1 MLAPIKIVI
10 LEDQQIFRLGLRSY
24 FGKRND
30 FEVLGEADSLR
41 DLHHLL
47 ATGVPDILLADL
59 HLTDTQGA
67 PTVDTIV
74 RRYPDLKVLVLSN
87 EQHPDHVLAAV
98 RAGAL
103 GYVIKD
109 ASVQELII
117 AIKALAGGNSYFS
130 HQVSGCL
137 LGKIGS
143 RRPRRSDAASPHI
156 TKRER
161 QILEFTYNE
170 LTNHEIAAQLMISS
184 RTVDTHKRNLMRKLR
199 VKNSVGLVKYY
210 LRTRSSAG

>member
-1 MLAPIKIVI
+1 MYPPIKIVI
-10 LEDQQIFRLGLRSY
+10 LEDQQIFRFGLRSY
-24 FGKRND
+24 FSNRND
-30 FEVLGEADSLR
+30 FEVLGEASSLR
-41 DLHHLL
+41 DLHTLL
-47 ATGVPDILLADL
+47 ARETPDILLADL
-59 HLTDTQGA
+59 HLSDTQGA
-67 PTVDTIV
+67 PTVDAIV

-130 HQVSGCL
+130 HQISGCL

-143 RRPRRSDAASPHI
+143 RRPRRSDPTGPRI

-161 QILEFTYNE
+161 QILEFTYHE
-170 LTNHEIAAQLMISS
+170 LTNHEIAAQLLISP

-210 LRTRSSAG
+210 LRSRSAV